1 MLVKKS
7 AASIKHIF
15 KALLTVGLIVSAPI
29 SFAATGDSSEN
40 NTAMKNS
47 SPAAVAP
54 NVTSFDEEAI
64 KKAIYNKIGLTVLK
78 ASPSPMPGLAEI
90 ITQQGLFYTTLDG
103 NFLIQGTMLGLG
115 TEKVT
120 NLTEVTMSKMR
131 LEGLKQFEND
141 TIVYKAKNEKHVV
154 NVFTDI
160 TCGYCRQMH
169 QQMDKYNEL
178 GITVRYLPY
187 PREGIM
193 DRAGRFTEGFQNLRS
208 IWCHEDPEMALTKA
222 KAGQGV
228 AHRICNKPI
237 AEEFEFAR
245 QIGINATPAIILANG
260 NLRPG
265 YLPPETLIELL
276 ESM

>member
-7 AASIKHIF
+7 VVSVKHLF
-15 KALLTVGLIVSAPI
+15 KALLSVGLVVSA
-29 SFAATGDSSEN
+29 SLSYAAPADEREKSAAVN
-40 NTAMKNS
+40 
-47 SPAAVAP
+47 SPAAF
-54 NVTSFDEEAI
+54 VTSTAATFDEESI
-64 KKAIYNKIGLTVLK
+64 KKIINEKIGLTVLS
-78 ASPSPMPGLAEI
+78 ASPSPISGLVEV

-103 NFLIQGTMLGLG
+103 SFLIQGTMFGLG
-115 TEKVT
+115 ENVT

-131 LEGLKQFEND
+131 LDGLKQFEND
-141 TIVYKAKNEKHVV
+141 TIVYKAKDEKHVV

-169 QQMDKYNEL
+169 QQMDKYNAL
-178 GITVRYLPY
+178 GITVKYLPY
-187 PREGIM
+187 PREGVM

-228 AHRICNKPI
+228 AHRICNKPV

-260 NLRPG
+260 SLRPG
-265 YLPPETLIELL
+265 YLPPETLIQLL